1 MKLKIFRIK
10 TIYINQNR
18 GPIYRFVLGVER
30 AAVSAREGVRL
41 EDVLELENEV
51 VINVNI
57 TSLQEGH

>member
-1 MKLKIFRIK
+1 M
-10 TIYINQNR
+10 YINQNR

-30 AAVSAREGVRL
+30 ADVSAREGVRL

-57 TSLQEGH
+57 TSIQEGR